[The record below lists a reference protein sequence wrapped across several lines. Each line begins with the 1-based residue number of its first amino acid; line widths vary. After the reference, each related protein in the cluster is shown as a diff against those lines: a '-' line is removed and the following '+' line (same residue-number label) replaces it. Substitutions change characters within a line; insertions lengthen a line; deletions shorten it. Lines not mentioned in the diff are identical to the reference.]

1 MLQSHFPLTQ
11 LNTLQ
16 VPCTAKYYTEISST
30 YQLLQILE
38 TEERSKEKHR
48 ILWGGSN
55 TLFVSD
61 FFDGLV
67 LKVGIKGIKKLTEEN
82 GKVLLQ
88 VGAGEAREDLINYAL
103 KEQLGGIENLIAI
116 PGNVGTS
123 AVSNIGA
130 YGQEVSEVIHEVI
143 GVNLETK
150 TIQKLS
156 REECEFAYRES
167 IFKHKLEGNF
177 IITHVIFALEKINE
191 NYQFST
197 TYADIEKYFQE
208 QGIHFTLLS
217 PTEKLHTISEA
228 ITKIRASKLPDRKQI
243 WTAGSYFKNPE
254 IWLPQREVLHQQY
267 PELKG
272 FLQANEMMKLAA
284 GQLIELCGLKG
295 HQEGKVKISE
305 KHALI
310 LINEGWTG
318 AEIKAFAKKIQ
329 AAVAKKFCVKLEPEV
344 RYCES

>member
-1 MLQSHFPLTQ
+1 MQANFPLNQ
-11 LNTLQ
+11 LNTLK
-16 VPCTAKYYTEISST
+16 VHCTAKLFHQVENS
-30 YQLLQILE
+30 YQLLQLIE
-38 TEERSKEKHR
+38 SPEWQQEKHR
-48 ILWGGSN
+48 ILWGGAN
-55 TLFVSD
+55 TLFLPD

-88 VGAGEAREDLINYAL
+88 VGAGEAREDLIEYVL

-167 IFKHKLEGNF
+167 IFKHELEGKF
-177 IITHVIFALEKINE
+177 IITHVVFTLEKIDE
-191 NYQFST
+191 KYQFST
-197 TYADIEKYFQE
+197 AYADVERYFQE
-208 QGIHFTLLS
+208 QEIDFSLLS
-217 PTEKLHTISEA
+217 PTEKLKTIAQAISE
-228 ITKIRASKLPDRKQI
+228 IRATKLPDRKQI
-243 WTAGSYFKNPE
+243 WTAGSFFKNPE
-254 IWLPQREVLHQQY
+254 IWLPQWEHLQSRF
-267 PELKG
+267 PELKAHPG
-272 FLQANEMMKLAA
+272 SEETMKLSA
-284 GQLIELCGLKG
+284 GQLIELCGWKG
-295 HQEGKVKISE
+295 KEESGVKMSE

-310 LINEGWTG
+310 LINTWTSG
-318 AEIKAFAKKIQ
+318 QAIAEYAKKVQ
-329 AAVAKKFCVKLEPEV
+329 DSVFEKFGIMLEPEV
-344 RYCES
+344 RYCE